1 MLFLFLVALAVLFAL
16 ELPDVLSV
24 INLTIISRTD
34 RLTSLLPLVRITAVC
49 FIRANRNAACNCGF
63 PCRHVELLFALGNGR
78 AFAVEVGEDV
88 GFGVF

>member
-1 MLFLFLVALAVLFAL
+1 MLFLFLVALAALFAF
-16 ELPDVLSV
+16 ELPDLESV
-24 INLTIISRTD
+24 INLPIISRTD

-63 PCRHVELLFALGNGR
+63 ARRHVELLFALGNGW

-88 GFGVF
+88 GFSVF